1 MATAEVNLK
10 SLTEVSSVPSSSN
23 LLLFDEGT
31 NVASRID
38 YDALADAILNK
49 LTTKTYSGINSQ
61 DIITTLT
68 NLVGSQAQSVP
79 SGTNLNTLTNT
90 GIYQIGDLSQMT
102 NGPLSS
108 GYGTLEVLKSRSYIH
123 QRFTYISS
131 TTGSVEYNRVS
142 ANSGSTWKAWTCTSD
157 DIIMRSVSATIP
169 ANAGNVN
176 VTATSVSGYTFIG
189 WVYAA
194 SQGWVGP
201 IYPASNSAT
210 TAFYTPATAGTA
222 RNFNAFYLLKRS

>member
-38 YDALADAILNK
+38 YDVLADAILNK

-61 DIITTLT
+61 NIITTLT

-90 GIYQIGDLSQMT
+90 GIY
-102 NGPLSS
+102 
-108 GYGTLEVLKSRSYIH
+108 
-123 QRFTYISS
+123 
-131 TTGSVEYNRVS
+131 
-142 ANSGSTWKAWTCTSD
+142 
-157 DIIMRSVSATIP
+157 
-169 ANAGNVN
+169 
-176 VTATSVSGYTFIG
+176 
-189 WVYAA
+189 
-194 SQGWVGP
+194 
-201 IYPASNSAT
+201 
-210 TAFYTPATAGTA
+210 
-222 RNFNAFYLLKRS
+222 